1 MLSCATPAVKR
12 RARDPPTEREQDV
25 LVDIGIGL
33 PNQVRN
39 VTASVI
45 PRWAADAERAGFAT
59 LATTGRYAY
68 PGVMD
73 TVALAAAAGATT
85 TIKLLTAVLL
95 APTWPAAVLAKEIA
109 GIDGVSGGRLT
120 LGVGVGS
127 REEEFVAPGLGLAG
141 RGNRLESDLD
151 TFRESWSAAGP
162 NPVVPVGTR
171 QVPVLIGGYSART
184 MARMV
189 RWGDGY
195 IGGALPVSMTAPAF
209 AEAKRAWREAGRPGK
224 PKLVV
229 LAYFSLADTEVGFS
243 NVRHFYQVAP
253 DHIASSV
260 VVCTSRSTVK
270 ELIDQYTQLDV
281 DEVVF
286 IPGTDNL
293 DEISRLA
300 DAFGGVPLRAKTA
313 GVPCR

>member
-1 MLSCATPAVKR
+1 M
-12 RARDPPTEREQDV
+12 
-25 LVDIGIGL
+25 DIGIGL

-95 APTWPAAVLAKEIA
+95 APTWPAALLAKEIA

-141 RGNRLESDLD
+141 RGKRLESDLD
-151 TFRESWSAAGP
+151 TFRDSWSAAGP

-209 AEAKRAWREAGRPGK
+209 AAAKRAWREAGRPGK

-229 LAYFSLADTEVGFS
+229 LAYFSLADTEVGLS

-260 VVCTSRSTVK
+260 VVCTSRSTVR

-300 DAFGGVPLRAKTA
+300 DAVGGVPLRAKTA

>member
-1 MLSCATPAVKR
+1 MLVH
-12 RARDPPTEREQDV
+12 
-25 LVDIGIGL
+25 IGIGL

-39 VTASVI
+39 VAASVI

-59 LATTGRYAY
+59 LATIGRYAY

-85 TIKLLTAVLL
+85 KINLLTAVLL
-95 APTWPAAVLAKEIA
+95 APAWPANLLAKEIA

-127 REEEFVAPGLGLAG
+127 REEEFVTPGLGLAG
-141 RGNRLESDLD
+141 RGKRLESDLG
-151 TFRESWSAAGP
+151 TYRKLWKGEGL
-162 NPVVPVGTR
+162 NPVVPAGTR
-171 QVPVLIGGYSART
+171 QVPILIGGYSANT
-184 MARMV
+184 MSRMV

-195 IGGALPVSMTAPAF
+195 IGGALPLNVTAPAF
-209 AEAKRAWREAGRPGK
+209 TEAKRTWREAGRPGK

-229 LAYFSLADTEVGFS
+229 LAYFALGNTELGWA
-243 NVRHFYQVAP
+243 NVRHFYQQAP

-260 VVCTSRSTVK
+260 VVCTSRSTVR

-281 DEVVF
+281 DEIIF
-286 IPGTDNL
+286 IPGNDSL
-293 DEISRLA
+293 DEVSRLA
-300 DAFGGVPLRAKTA
+300 DAVGGAR
-313 GVPCR
+313 